1 MLNCFKYFLFISLLS
16 PPHPC
21 DSAIFNFFLGGG
33 GGEGGKGEGRKV
45 QLMNE
50 VGGVLWECT
59 MFETFFAYHKDF
71 LACKI
76 FILLIL
82 IL

>member
-1 MLNCFKYFLFISLLS
+1 MKVLFLT
-16 PPHPC
+16 
-21 DSAIFNFFLGGG
+21 FFLLGGG
-33 GGEGGKGEGRKV
+33 GGEEV

-71 LACKI
+71 LAYKI
-76 FILLIL
+76 IILLIL